1 MVVHRNQLNSHNICQ
16 IAPAMN
22 PGLVGQPFRPA
33 ASRHS
38 NPTTGGEFQVCFVPA
53 AGLEG
58 AAEVLWAAAAS
69 FAAALLAGAAL
80 AGAAAGRFAA

>member
-1 MVVHRNQLNSHNICQ
+1 MVAHRNQLNSHNICQ

-22 PGLVGQPFRPA
+22 PGLAGRPFLPA

-38 NPTTGGEFQVCFVPA
+38 NPTTGGEFQLCFAPA

-58 AAEVLWAAAAS
+58 AAEVLWTAAAC
-69 FAAALLAGAAL
+69 FNAALLEGAAL
-80 AGAAAGRFAA
+80 AGAVAGRFAA